1 MLAEFSSSP
10 LEATSSRSSYLTGF
24 TKEALRFAAE
34 NSEGYLAR
42 ADITPPASLVDAVF
56 PALNE
61 WVEVDGV
68 WPAAVAEYVKDQDT
82 KGK

>member
-1 MLAEFSSSP
+1 M
-10 LEATSSRSSYLTGF
+10 
-24 TKEALRFAAE
+24 
-34 NSEGYLAR
+34 
-42 ADITPPASLVDAVF
+42 PPASLVDLVF

-82 KGK
+82 